1 MAATIELKYFN
12 SFWLKKLDTVVDVL
26 PDEYVV
32 IESNSEESTIIFTVD
47 LISIG
52 VGQQITYTIGSD
64 TFVNT
69 IFARTS
75 GQKGIKL
82 SEPFTVE
89 IPVGTV
95 IKFGTITDFSYIPE
109 AYASTSESD
118 WYIEEARIRGGYN
131 NTSVDFGVKAY
142 IVEDINKQQYRS
154 NSMIYSGIFN
164 SRTGVNN
171 TNQFSIA
178 EDIVR
183 SVEPSQGSIQKL
195 YAEDTNLI
203 IFQERKVSR
212 ALIDKDA
219 IYSAEG
225 QPMTT
230 SGTQVI
236 GQIQSY
242 AGNYGIST
250 NPESFAVYGYR
261 KYFTDRNQNAVLR
274 LSQDGITEISAN
286 GMIDYFRDNLSGVG
300 EEGRVIGSWDMH
312 NKLYVLSMQ
321 PPVIIGSRNSTTD
334 GFQTLSFD
342 EDINGWTSLYSFKPE
357 LAGSLRENYFTF
369 KNGNIWQHY
378 VPTSKAGYCNF
389 YGMQYN
395 SKVTLVLNPSVSESK
410 NFNTINYEGS
420 PGWALAELYTDS
432 DRALSI
438 SSFVLPTNL
447 TDLQNQLFT
456 TSFKNKENKYFGTII
471 NNTSVGQGEV
481 VYGNSISGI
490 KGYYATAVFQ
500 FPDPFS
506 GSGSSS
512 RSQTSL
518 AELFAVSSN
527 YVSSYY

>member
-12 SFWLKKLDTVVDVL
+12 TFWLKKLDTIVDVL
-26 PDEYVV
+26 PS
-32 IESNSEESTIIFTVD
+32 ESKTSTLVEAGDT
-47 LISIG
+47 LISFAQDLLNVG
-52 VGQQITYTIGSD
+52 VGQEISYSIGGNIF
-64 TFVNT
+64 TNT
-69 IFARTS
+69 IFIGNS
-75 GQKGIKL
+75 GSSNIIV
-82 SEPFTVE
+82 SNEITEE
-89 IPVGTV
+89 IPEGTT
-95 IKFGTITDFSYIPE
+95 IKFGAIKDFSYVPE
-109 AYASTSESD
+109 TYNSTPESD

-142 IVEDINKQQYRS
+142 IVEDINSQQYRS

-171 TNQFSIA
+171 TNQFSIG
-178 EDIVR
+178 EDIIR

-230 SGTQVI
+230 SGSQVI

-286 GMIDYFRDNLSGVG
+286 GMIDYFRDKLSNVG
-300 EEGRVIGSWDMH
+300 QDGKVIGSWDMH
-312 NKLYVLSMQ
+312 NKLYVVSMQ
-321 PPVIIGSRNSTTD
+321 PPLNTGGRNDSNQ
-334 GFQTLSFD
+334 FQTISFD

-357 LAGSLRENYFTF
+357 FGGSLREKYFTF

-378 VPTSKAGYCNF
+378 APTTQVGYCNF
-389 YGMQYN
+389 YGVQYS
-395 SKVTLVLNPSVSESK
+395 SKVTLVLNPNVSESK
-410 NFNTINYEGS
+410 SFNTINYEGS
-420 PGWALAELYTDS
+420 PGWALTNLYTNS
-432 DRALSI
+432 DKALSI

-447 TDLQNQLFT
+447 SDLQNQLFA
-456 TSFKNKENKYFGTII
+456 TSFKNKENKYYGTII
-471 NNTSVGQGEV
+471 NDTSSGQGEV
-481 VYGNSISGI
+481 VFGNSISGI
-490 KGYYATAVFQ
+490 KGYYITATLE
-500 FPDPFS
+500 FPDPYS
-506 GSGSSS
+506 NANS
-512 RSQTSL
+512 RSQTNP
-518 AELFAVSSN
+518 AELFAVSIN
-527 YVSSYY
+527 YAHSYY

>member
-26 PDEYVV
+26 PGEYVV
-32 IESNSEESTIIFTVD
+32 SESIMSENTIIFEGS

-52 VGQQITYTIGSD
+52 VGQSISYEVEGVTYT
-64 TFVNT
+64 NT
-69 IFARTS
+69 VFKRVS
-75 GQKGIKL
+75 GLKGIQL
-82 SEPFTVE
+82 SMQMPDEVPAD
-89 IPVGTV
+89 TV
-95 IKFGTITDFSYIPE
+95 IKFGVITDFSYIPE
-109 AYASTSESD
+109 AYESTPESD

-286 GMIDYFRDNLSGVG
+286 GMVDYFRDNLSGVG
-300 EEGRVIGSWDMH
+300 EDGRIVGSWDMH

-321 PPVIIGSRNSTTD
+321 PPVIIGSRDDTD
-334 GFQTLSFD
+334 RFQTISFD
-342 EDINGWTSLYSFKPE
+342 EDINGWVSLYSFKPQ

-369 KNGNIWQHY
+369 KDGNIWQHY
-378 VPTSKAGYCNF
+378 APTTLASYCNF
-389 YGMQYN
+389 YGVQYS

-420 PGWALAELYTDS
+420 TGWALTELYTDS

-447 TDLQNQLFT
+447 SDLQNQLFT
-456 TSFKNKENKYFGTII
+456 TSFKSKENKFYGTVI
-471 NNTSVGQGEV
+471 NDTSSGQGEV
-481 VYGNSISGI
+481 IYGNSMSGI
-490 KGYYATAVFQ
+490 KGYYVTATLE
-500 FPDPFS
+500 FPDPYS
-506 GSGSSS
+506 TSLS
-512 RSQTSL
+512 RTQSKL
-518 AELFAVSSN
+518 AELFAVSLN

>member
-12 SFWLKKLDTVVDVL
+12 SFWLKKLDTVVDVF
-26 PDEYVV
+26 PAEYPVF
-32 IESNSEESTIIFTVD
+32 ESNITENTITFD
-47 LISIG
+47 LSLVSIG
-52 VGQQITYTIGSD
+52 IGQSISYEVDGVTYT
-64 TFVNT
+64 NT
-69 IFARTS
+69 VFKRTS
-75 GQKGIKL
+75 GTKGIQL
-82 SEPFTVE
+82 STQMPDEV
-89 IPVGTV
+89 PVGTI
-95 IKFGTITDFSYIPE
+95 IKFGIITDFSHIPE
-109 AYASTSESD
+109 AYQSTPESD
-118 WYIEEARIRGGYN
+118 WYVEEARIRGGYN

-142 IVEDINKQQYRS
+142 IVEDVNGQQYRG

-164 SRTGVNN
+164 SRTGINN
-171 TNQFSIA
+171 TNQFSVS
-178 EDIVR
+178 EDIIR

-300 EEGRVIGSWDMH
+300 QSGRVVGSWDMH

-321 PPVIIGSRNSTTD
+321 PPVITGTRDDIDR
-334 GFQTLSFD
+334 FQTISFD

-369 KNGNIWQHY
+369 KNGNIWKHY
-378 VPTSKAGYCNF
+378 APTTQVGYSNF
-389 YGMQYN
+389 YGVQYS
-395 SKVTLVLNPSVSESK
+395 SKVTLVLNPNVSESK
-410 NFNTINYEGS
+410 NFNTINYEGG
-420 PGWALAELYTDS
+420 PGWALTDLHTDS
-432 DRALSI
+432 DKALSI

-447 TDLQNQLFT
+447 NDLQNQLFT
-456 TSFKNKENKYFGTII
+456 NSFKSKENKYFGTII
-471 NNTSVGQGEV
+471 NDTVSSQGEV
-481 VYGNSISGI
+481 IYGNSMSGV
-490 KGYYATAVFQ
+490 KGYYITATLE
-500 FPDPFS
+500 FPDPYLTGAAIS
-506 GSGSSS
+506 NTK
-512 RSQTSL
+512 Q
-518 AELFAVSSN
+518 AELFAVSLN
-527 YVSSYY
+527 YVHSYY

>member
-12 SFWLKKLDTVVDVL
+12 SFWLKKLDKVVDVL
-26 PDEYVV
+26 PFE
-32 IESNSEESTIIFTVD
+32 IKNSDTSEVDTNTIDFPND
-47 LISIG
+47 LVSVG
-52 VGQQITYTIGSD
+52 VGQEVAYVIGSEVF
-64 TFVNT
+64 TNTVLYGSPSSSTVTLTNT
-69 IFARTS
+69 IT
-75 GQKGIKL
+75 
-82 SEPFTVE
+82 TE
-89 IPVGTV
+89 IPIGTV
-95 IKFGTITDFSYIPE
+95 IKFGAIKDFYHVPE
-109 AYASTSESD
+109 GYASTPDSD

-286 GMIDYFRDNLSGVG
+286 GMVDYFRDNLSGVG
-300 EEGRVIGSWDMH
+300 EEGRIIGSWDMH
-312 NKLYVLSMQ
+312 NKLYILSIQ
-321 PPVIIGSRNSTTD
+321 PPVITGSRDDTD
-334 GFQTLSFD
+334 RFQTISFD
-342 EDINGWTSLYSFKPE
+342 EDINGWVSLYSFKPQ

-369 KNGNIWQHY
+369 KDGNIWQHY
-378 VPTSKAGYCNF
+378 VPTTLASYCNF
-389 YGMQYN
+389 YGVQYS

-420 PGWALAELYTDS
+420 TGWALTELYTDS

-447 TDLQNQLFT
+447 SDLQNQLFT
-456 TSFKNKENKYFGTII
+456 TSFKSKENKFYGTVI
-471 NNTSVGQGEV
+471 NDTSSGQGEV
-481 VYGNSISGI
+481 IYGNSMSGI
-490 KGYYATAVFQ
+490 KGYYVTATLE
-500 FPDPFS
+500 FPDPYS
-506 GSGSSS
+506 TSLS
-512 RSQTSL
+512 RTQSKL
-518 AELFAVSSN
+518 AELYAVSLN

>member
-32 IESNSEESTIIFTVD
+32 LESILEEDTITFTVD

-75 GQKGIKL
+75 GQKGIIL
-82 SEPFTVE
+82 SEPFTTE
-89 IPVGTV
+89 IPVGTI
-95 IKFGTITDFSYIPE
+95 IKFGTITDFSYVPE
-109 AYASTSESD
+109 AYASTPESD

-300 EEGRVIGSWDMH
+300 EDGRLIGSWDMH
-312 NKLYVLSMQ
+312 NKLYILSMQ
-321 PPVIIGSRNSTTD
+321 PPVIVGTRD
-334 GFQTLSFD
+334 DVDRFQTISFD
-342 EDINGWTSLYSFKPE
+342 EDINGWVSLYSFKPQ

-378 VPTSKAGYCNF
+378 VPTTLASYCNF
-389 YGMQYN
+389 YGVQYS

-420 PGWALAELYTDS
+420 TGWALTELYTDS

-447 TDLQNQLFT
+447 SDLQNQLFT
-456 TSFKNKENKYFGTII
+456 TSFKSKENKFYGTVI
-471 NNTSVGQGEV
+471 NDTSSGQGEV
-481 VYGNSISGI
+481 IYGNSMSGI
-490 KGYYATAVFQ
+490 KGYYVTATLE
-500 FPDPFS
+500 FPDPYS
-506 GSGSSS
+506 TSLS
-512 RSQTSL
+512 RTQSKL
-518 AELFAVSSN
+518 AELFAVSLN